1 MLFLYYKPKI
11 FLAFLGVFGRMEG
24 DMNDEQFSQVVAWL
38 NALKEENHRLN
49 GQIKHL
55 TTIVEAMGLHTAN
68 MKKDAETTRFRVGA
82 LCLFMIVIPIIL
94 PLALCTAG
102 VGYTAAKAAA
112 NDAPPAKVEKA
123 RR

>member
-1 MLFLYYKPKI
+1 MT
-11 FLAFLGVFGRMEG
+11 E
-24 DMNDEQFSQVVAWL
+24 EQFENVVAWMQ
-38 NALKEENHRLN
+38 AIQEENRRLN
-49 GQIKHL
+49 GQVKHL
-55 TTIVEAMGLHTAN
+55 TTIIEAMGLHSAS

-102 VGYTAAKAAA
+102 VGYTAAKGAA

>member
-1 MLFLYYKPKI
+1 MK
-11 FLAFLGVFGRMEG
+11 
-24 DMNDEQFSQVVAWL
+24 DEQFTEMVAWL

-82 LCLFMIVIPIIL
+82 LCLFFIVLPILL
-94 PLALCTAG
+94 PLAFCSLGGIGYG
-102 VGYTAAKAAA
+102 VTKAAQKE
-112 NDAPPAKVEKA
+112 PPAVRSHK
-123 RR
+123 